1 MFKTLWVFVKSLKRI
16 AVALE
21 NIEKL
26 YRMDCEA
33 RGIIVTN
40 PGLRDQTEI
49 RYDTSPEPLGSVFD

>member
-1 MFKTLWVFVKSLKRI
+1 MRTIFLFAKSLKRI

-26 YRMDCEA
+26 YRLDCEA

-40 PGLRDQTEI
+40 SSIRDATEI
-49 RYDTSPEPLGSVFD
+49 SYNSKPEDEYERIY

>member
-1 MFKTLWVFVKSLKRI
+1 MRTLFLFAKSLKRI
-16 AVALE
+16 ASALE

-49 RYDTSPEPLGSVFD
+49 RYDTSPEPLGSAFD

>member
-1 MFKTLWVFVKSLKRI
+1 MRTLFLFAKSIKRI
-16 AVALE
+16 AAALE

-26 YRMDCEA
+26 YRLDCEA

-49 RYDTSPEPLGSVFD
+49 RYDVQPEPLGSVFD

>member
-1 MFKTLWVFVKSLKRI
+1 MFKTLFVFVKSLKRI

-40 PGLRDQTEI
+40 PGIRDQTEI
-49 RYDTSPEPLGSVFD
+49 SYKSVPEDEYERFG

>member
-1 MFKTLWVFVKSLKRI
+1 MRTLFLFAKSMKRI
-16 AVALE
+16 AQALE

-40 PGLRDQTEI
+40 PGLRDATEI
-49 RYDTSPEPLGSVFD
+49 SYNSLPEDEYERMG

>member
-1 MFKTLWVFVKSLKRI
+1 MRTLFLFVKSLKRI
-16 AVALE
+16 AVSLE

-40 PGLRDQTEI
+40 PGLRDATEI
-49 RYDTSPEPLGSVFD
+49 SYESKPEDEYERIA